1 MKEISVQELKE
12 KREANEDFLLLDVRE
27 QHEFYI
33 SNIEGTL
40 IPLGQL
46 PQRIGEIEEYKDKE
60 VVAIC
65 RSGARSAKAVELLE
79 KEGFED
85 AKNLVGGINE
95 WAKKIDPSLPVY

>member
-1 MKEISVQELKE
+1 MKEISVQELKK
-12 KREANEDFLLLDVRE
+12 KRETNEDFLLLDVRE

-46 PQRIGEIEEYKDKE
+46 PERVSEIEEYKEKE
-60 VVAIC
+60 VVVIC

>member
-1 MKEISVQELKE
+1 MKEINVQELKD

-46 PQRIGEIEEYKDKE
+46 PQRISEIEEYKEKE
-60 VVAIC
+60 VVVIC